1 MNSTMPITHALY
13 ERPEI
18 DTVSRPL
25 APEDIRVGM
34 YLSTLAEC
42 QELWPWLITVEDI
55 LYDRVKPL
63 RYTERPKCNDDPVIV
78 ILDEPNSNLD
88 NDGSMAL
95 NQAIRALKANG
106 TSVLIMAH
114 RPAAIQE
121 CDMLLVIDDGTR
133 AAFGPK
139 DKVMQD
145 MLSNHQELRQTVAM
159 GGVQ

>member
-1 MNSTMPITHALY
+1 MPITHALY

-78 ILDEPNSNLD
+78 VEVCLPFVLVETARKKTIVLDTRQSTLTQMSERF
-88 NDGSMAL
+88 GREAFKRM
-95 NQAIRALKANG
+95 REEKARKQQQKSEKN
-106 TSVLIMAH
+106 
-114 RPAAIQE
+114 
-121 CDMLLVIDDGTR
+121 
-133 AAFGPK
+133 
-139 DKVMQD
+139 
-145 MLSNHQELRQTVAM
+145 
-159 GGVQ
+159 